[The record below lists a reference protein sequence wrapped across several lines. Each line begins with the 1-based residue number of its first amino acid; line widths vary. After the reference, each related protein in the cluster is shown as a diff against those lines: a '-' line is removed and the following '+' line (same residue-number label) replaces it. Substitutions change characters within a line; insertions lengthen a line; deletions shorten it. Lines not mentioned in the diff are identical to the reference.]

1 VSILEWLQAE
11 ENLAMLPSELN
22 RQPKKRLMKLCGKC
36 GCWVAYW
43 SEGVMSEGLEREEA
57 K

>member
-1 VSILEWLQAE
+1 
-11 ENLAMLPSELN
+11 MLSSELT
-22 RQPKKRLMKLCGKC
+22 RQPKKRLMELCGKC
-36 GCWVAYW
+36 GRSVTYR

>member
-1 VSILEWLQAE
+1 MSILEWLQAE
-11 ENLAMLPSELN
+11 DNVAMLPSELN
-22 RQPKKRLMKLCGKC
+22 RQPKKRLMELCGKC
-36 GCWVAYW
+36 GCSVTYR